1 MVKEVGERLVRDRVV
16 ASVTLGR
23 DHCPSEEAYTA
34 LSYQAC
40 LELLVRI
47 ESFYAPL
54 GSLASFHIIIAPVSK
69 RTSNETIELSPNV
82 SKQTIED
89 LQNRPFPS

>member
-1 MVKEVGERLVRDRVV
+1 MVKEVEARLVRDRVV

-40 LELLVRI
+40 LELLVKI
-47 ESFYAPL
+47 ESFFAPL
-54 GSLASFHIIIAPVSK
+54 GSLASFHLIISPISK
-69 RTSNETIELSPNV
+69 RTSNDTIELSPST

-89 LQNRPFPS
+89 LIIRPFPS